1 MRTFK
6 AELEACK
13 FGFIGNLK
21 EVTLDKPF
29 YADGC
34 DGVDEGSPF
43 VWYYN
48 MPKGS
53 GFLICWPEG
62 TRLRVNTVGN
72 VTVCHTWWL
81 EPISEQIRKVA

>member
-1 MRTFK
+1 MRSFGE
-6 AELEACK
+6 ELRACDQGLIK
-13 FGFIGNLK
+13 NLK
-21 EVTLDKPF
+21 EVTSDKPF
-29 YADGC
+29 YGEGY
-34 DGVDEGSPF
+34 DGVDQGSPF
-43 VWYYN
+43 VWYYD

-53 GFLICWPEG
+53 GFLVCWPEG